1 VPDIVVKDPD
11 HCIECGLCYDAC
23 GLSAIREKDEATTVT
38 IPAAS
43 VIIATGYTVF
53 EACSKARFGHL
64 RLPDVITSLELER
77 MLNAS
82 GPTGGKVRRISDGT
96 TPKSVIFIQ
105 CVGSRDI
112 AMNRPYCSCVCC
124 MQAIKN
130 AILIRE
136 KYPETEITIC
146 YMDLRAY
153 GKGYEEY
160 LERAKAMGIQFLRGM
175 PSNVLADGQGMMMQV
190 ENSETS
196 EVSVLHPDLVV
207 LSVGISPASD
217 TAAIAERF
225 KIPVEESGFLKTIN
239 DAVDTVATIRPG
251 IYVAGT
257 AAAPRDIPDT
267 VTQGGSAAMRA
278 FLDATRTRS
287 A

>member
-1 VPDIVVKDPD
+1 
-11 HCIECGLCYDAC
+11 
-23 GLSAIREKDEATTVT
+23 
-38 IPAAS
+38 
-43 VIIATGYTVF
+43 
-53 EACSKARFGHL
+53 
-64 RLPDVITSLELER
+64 
-77 MLNAS
+77 
-82 GPTGGKVRRISDGT
+82 
-96 TPKSVIFIQ
+96 
-105 CVGSRDI
+105 
-112 AMNRPYCSCVCC
+112 